1 MEGKLPGQHSR
12 LISPGPAAAEAALAQ
27 SKARKK
33 QWLGQIPGRPFA
45 CEKNPTAQCA
55 CHLPEIPTPQTQNRE
70 SLLPKVCT
78 AAPHGVRCSE
88 PHTRNDFAFSAALG
102 PV

>member
-33 QWLGQIPGRPFA
+33 QWLGQIPGA
-45 CEKNPTAQCA
+45 
-55 CHLPEIPTPQTQNRE
+55 
-70 SLLPKVCT
+70 LLRARKI
-78 AAPHGVRCSE
+78 
-88 PHTRNDFAFSAALG
+88 
-102 PV
+102 